1 MSFVLAE
8 PEIMAAVA
16 ANIQGIGSA
25 VNEAS
30 AAAAAPTS
38 GLLAAAG
45 DEVSAA
51 IANLFGAHGQEFQAV
66 ISQAQAFQSQF
77 QHSLAGAANAYAN
90 AEVAIATG
98 LQGLLGVPAAQAAA
112 PAAVMLPPFPANK
125 VQLIFGGTGVP
136 IPTPKLIEGALDL
149 YIRPLVANP
158 LGVVT
163 PEQLYPL
170 TGVRS
175 LYFNQS
181 VNEGLQIMND
191 AIFAQVPNHASTNS
205 VTVFGVSQSA
215 VMASLEMRALAAMDP
230 SVAPLASQLNFVLTG
245 NEMNPNGGLLSRF
258 PGLSMPS
265 IGLDFY
271 GSTPS
276 NTIYP
281 TSIFSLEYDGF
292 ADFPK
297 YPINLLADLN
307 AVAGIVVVHP
317 TYFSLPL
324 DQVNSAIELT
334 TSPGYNGVTHYYIIP
349 TEHLPLLAPLR
360 ATPVIGNPLANLIE
374 PTTKVLVNLG
384 YGDPYHGYSTS
395 YADVPTPF
403 GLFPDV
409 APGTVFNALAAST
422 QQGTA
427 NFAHD
432 MSQLMAQPMT
442 LPSFTPPQ
450 PQNLLGMLA
459 AAPTN
464 VSAAVAALPTPAEV
478 VNTAASII
486 STDYALLLPA
496 ADIATSLV
504 TSVPVYDAQLFLQQ
518 LAMGNLIN
526 AIGLP
531 IAGDVGLGTVAGAVF
546 GLTVIEALV
555 QNLSAIQSLVA

>member
-25 VNEAS
+25 VSEAS

-51 IANLFGAHGQEFQAV
+51 IASLFGAHGQEFQTV
-66 ISQAQAFQSQF
+66 ISQAQAFQNQF

-112 PAAVMLPPFPANK
+112 PAAVLPPFPANF

-136 IPTPKLIEGALDL
+136 IPPPKLLEGVETL
-149 YIRPLVANP
+149 YIRAGAALNQV
-158 LGVVT
+158 GVPT

-175 LYFNQS
+175 LYFTQS
-181 VNEGLQIMND
+181 VDEGVQIMHN
-191 AIFAQVPNHASTNS
+191 AIMGQIAAGHS
-205 VTVFGVSQSA
+205 VTVSGVSQSA
-215 VMASLEMRALAAMDP
+215 VMASLEMRNLAAMGAA
-230 SVAPLASQLNFVLTG
+230 APPANMLNFVLTG

-276 NTIYP
+276 NTIYK
-281 TSIFSLEYDGF
+281 TAIYTLEYDGF

-297 YPINLLADLN
+297 YPLNLLADLN
-307 AVAGIVVVHP
+307 AVAGIVYVHP

-324 DQVNSAIELT
+324 SQVNSAIQLE
-334 TSPGYNGVTHYYIIP
+334 TSPGYYPTGQTSYYIIP
-349 TEHLPLLAPLR
+349 TEHLPLLQPLR
-360 ATPVIGNPLANLIE
+360 AIPVIGNPLANLIE
-374 PTTKVLVNLG
+374 PTTRVLVNLG

-422 QQGTA
+422 QQGAA
-427 NFAHD
+427 NFTHD
-432 MSQLMAQPMT
+432 MSQLMSQPLT
-442 LPSFTPPQ
+442 IPSLTPSQ
-450 PQNLLGMLA
+450 PVDLVGMLA

-496 ADIATSLV
+496 ADIGLSLV
-504 TSVPVYDAQLFLQQ
+504 TSVPVYDAQLFLEQ

-526 AIGLP
+526 AIGYP

-555 QNLSAIQSLVA
+555 SNLRDIQSLVA